1 MRYSQDSNDVVR
13 CSINMSLS
21 PAASL
26 WNSAGGPVSI
36 RVYLLPYWCRAGFD
50 FDPRSTRRVSAMPQ
64 QLKRALIIGGSTIAL
79 IVVLVGLLVGISNV
93 FDLML
98 Y

>member
-1 MRYSQDSNDVVR
+1 
-13 CSINMSLS
+13 
-21 PAASL
+21 
-26 WNSAGGPVSI
+26 
-36 RVYLLPYWCRAGFD
+36 
-50 FDPRSTRRVSAMPQ
+50 MPQ